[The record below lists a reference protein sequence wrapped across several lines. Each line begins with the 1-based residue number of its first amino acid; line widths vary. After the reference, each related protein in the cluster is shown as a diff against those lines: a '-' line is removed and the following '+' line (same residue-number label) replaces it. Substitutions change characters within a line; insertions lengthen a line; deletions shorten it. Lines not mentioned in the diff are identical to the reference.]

1 MTTHDNAILHTL
13 DAGGNSSDMAVQ
25 VVSIIGHLRVIVMDD
40 DRSET
45 EIERRIANNNNNN
58 NYNITSM
65 TLKSSGARARKRNK
79 TNSLIKF
86 KSRGHNYRGH
96 HQYEGPPTI

>member
-1 MTTHDNAILHTL
+1 MTTHDNPRLHTL

-45 EIERRIANNNNNN
+45 EIERRMANNNNNN
-58 NYNITSM
+58 NNNNNITSM
-65 TLKSSGARARKRNK
+65 ALKSSGARSRKRNK
-79 TNSLIKF
+79 TNSLI
-86 KSRGHNYRGH
+86 
-96 HQYEGPPTI
+96 